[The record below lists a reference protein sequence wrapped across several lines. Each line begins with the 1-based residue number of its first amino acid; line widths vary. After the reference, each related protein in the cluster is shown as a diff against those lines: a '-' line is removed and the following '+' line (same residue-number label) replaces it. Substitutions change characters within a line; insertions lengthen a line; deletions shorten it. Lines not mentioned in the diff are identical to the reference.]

1 MVVLLMFKSVYANKD
16 KRCIICRHLIFV
28 SYVLILCVLLMACQS
43 NITQDDRALY
53 KFNFE
58 NKSDLTHF
66 KAETQINNSE
76 IKLVDKALDIDAIK
90 GATVWFKEKLYAPV
104 QIEYNAV
111 VVDKGGPNDRVSDLN
126 CFFMAIDPICP
137 SDLLKCP
144 DSLRTGKFRDYHR
157 LRTYYVGYGG
167 HDNTKT
173 RMRRYPGYSGKRPLL
188 PQHDLGH
195 PELIIP
201 NDTIRVTIKVNKDN
215 ISYSHN
221 GRLIFE
227 MKDELAYN
235 EGWFAFRTVRN
246 HMRILDFKV
255 SQITN

>member
-1 MVVLLMFKSVYANKD
+1 LILNFINDNIINIKQCSNSSQNK
-16 KRCIICRHLIFV
+16 LFYFV
-28 SYVLILCVLLMACQS
+28 YVLFFIFISCESNDKIDSTLLYHIS
-43 NITQDDRALY
+43 YDS
-53 KFNFE
+53 
-58 NKSDLTHF
+58 KSDLSYF
-66 KAETQINNSE
+66 KIETEINNSE
-76 IKLVDKALDIDAIK
+76 VTIKENALDIDAIK

-104 QIEYNAV
+104 QIEYKAV
-111 VVDKGGPNDRVSDLN
+111 VVKEGGPNDRVSDLN

-137 SDLLKCP
+137 SDISKCP

-173 RMRRYPGYSGKRPLL
+173 RMRRYPGYSGERPLL
-188 PQHDLGH
+188 SQHDLGH
-195 PELIIP
+195 PELIKP
-201 NDTIRVTIKVNKDN
+201 NDTIVVSIQIHKDN
-215 ISYSHN
+215 MSYSHD

-227 MKDELAYN
+227 MKDNLPYT
-235 EGWFAFRTVRN
+235 EGWFSFRTVRN